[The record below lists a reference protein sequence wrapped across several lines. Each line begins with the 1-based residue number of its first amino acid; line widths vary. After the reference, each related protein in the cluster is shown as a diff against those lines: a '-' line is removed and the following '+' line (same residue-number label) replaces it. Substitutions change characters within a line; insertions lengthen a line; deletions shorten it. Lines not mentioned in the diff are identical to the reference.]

1 MKLFI
6 IRHAQS
12 SNNLLGETTGFEAYM
27 AQRDP
32 EPPLTD
38 LGHQQAALVAN
49 HLADVAHPEQKQEA
63 PGGYSFTKLYC
74 SPMLRT
80 LQTTWPI
87 SQALGIQP
95 EVWIDIH
102 EQGGV
107 FRGNPHNGD
116 EIVNFTGVTRRQ
128 LVEQFPGYAAPTAV
142 TDDGWWFA
150 GYEDDAACR
159 TRAVRVADTLRQ
171 WAREMPDERV
181 ALVSHGTFAADLIR
195 ALLGLPADHHTY
207 YSHYNTAITRMDFL
221 PDGFLV
227 MRYLNRIQH
236 LPPHLISR

>member
-12 SNNLLGETTGFEAYM
+12 SNNKLGETVQFDDYM

-38 LGHQQAALVAN
+38 LGHQQAALVAE
-49 HLADVAHPEQKQEA
+49 HLAGDLHPERKQEGQ
-63 PGGYSFTKLYC
+63 GGYAFTKLFC

-80 LQTTWPI
+80 LQTAWPI
-87 SQALGIQP
+87 SRALGVQP
-95 EVWIDIH
+95 EIWIDIH
-102 EQGGV
+102 EQGGI

-116 EIVNFTGVTRRQ
+116 HIVGLPGVTRRQ
-128 LVEQFPGYAAPTAV
+128 LTDQFPGYVAPTAL
-142 TDDGWWFA
+142 TDNGWWFA
-150 GYEDDAACR
+150 DYEDDTHCR
-159 TRAVRVADTLRQ
+159 ARATRVAETLRH
-171 WAREMPDERV
+171 WAQEMPDERV

-195 ALLGLPADHHTY
+195 ALLGLPADHRAS
-207 YSHYNTAITRMDFL
+207 YSHYNTAITRIDFL
-221 PDGFLV
+221 PDGYLV
-227 MRYLNRIQH
+227 LRYLNRIQH